1 MFFTLSSDISEIS
14 EERVKNI
21 SDYLVEGEEVEIK
34 VIGIDDRG
42 KVKLSMKE
50 VSSE

>member
-1 MFFTLSSDISEIS
+1 MIS
-14 EERVKNI
+14 KNI
-21 SDYLVEGEEVEIK
+21 LVTGAAGFIGFHLCKTLISNGHK